1 MPHEILTPPGRIVWG
16 HPLKPQAKKYMDG
29 PNKGQDVKDASGN
42 PVMQWSF
49 GLAIRKEEFG
59 PIWAAM
65 QAEAMTG
72 YPNGVPQRFSWK
84 IKDCDQVDDKGKLY
98 REREGY
104 AGCYVI
110 TISSA
115 NFAPAVYKFENG
127 VYRQLTEKEFKTGDW
142 MVAKLSFAVNVATGT
157 NTPSLYVNPQAL
169 EIVGYDKEIVT
180 AGVNPM
186 EAFGGRQYQLPP
198 GVSATPISGAPADVG
213 MPGAPGP
220 GQMPPAAGA
229 GYPMP
234 GQPPQGMPM
243 GMPGQQQPMQPG
255 PGYGAPQ
262 GAPMGYGAPQGQ
274 MPPPAR
280 DFVTNAGQQQPMQP
294 GPGYGAPQ
302 GAPMGYPGQPPQGYA
317 PAPQAPIYGVP
328 TNPGQPPMQPGYG
341 APQGAPM
348 GMPGQMPPR

>member
-16 HPLKPQAKKYMDG
+16 HPLKPQPKKYMDG

-110 TISSA
+110 TISSS
-115 NFAPAVYKFENG
+115 NFAPSVYKFENG
-127 VYRQLTEKEFKTGDW
+127 SYRQLTAAEFKTGDW
-142 MVAKLSFAVNVATGT
+142 MVARLQFTLNVPPSGST

-169 EIVGYDKEIVT
+169 EIVGYDKEIVSV
-180 AGVNPM
+180 GVNPM

-198 GVSATPISGAPADVG
+198 GVSATPISGAPAGVG

-229 GYPMP
+229 GFPMP
-234 GQPPQGMPM
+234 GQPQGMPM
-243 GMPGQQQPMQPG
+243 QPQQGYVPPAMPGHPPA
-255 PGYGAPQ
+255 GYGAPQ
-262 GAPMGYGAPQGQ
+262 GAPVGYPGQPGQ
-274 MPPPAR
+274 MPPPAH
-280 DFVTNAGQQQPMQP
+280 DFVHQAGH
-294 GPGYGAPQ
+294 
-302 GAPMGYPGQPPQGYA
+302 
-317 PAPQAPIYGVP
+317 
-328 TNPGQPPMQPGYG
+328 QPPMQPGYG
-341 APQGAPM
+341 APQGAGAPAPAYGVPTNPGHGQQPVYGAPQ